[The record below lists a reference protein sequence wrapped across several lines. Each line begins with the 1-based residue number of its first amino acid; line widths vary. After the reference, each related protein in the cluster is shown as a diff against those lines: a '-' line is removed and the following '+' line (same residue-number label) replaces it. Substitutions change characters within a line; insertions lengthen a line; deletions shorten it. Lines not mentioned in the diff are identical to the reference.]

1 MNLRPDQ
8 LAEVLEQQLHP
19 VYLISGDEPLQV
31 MESADRIRSQ
41 CRQQDF
47 SEREVI
53 DVDAKFDWQVLKD
66 EANSMSLFA
75 SRRILDVRIPSAK
88 PGREGGQV
96 LKEYATNPPEDTV
109 LLLTMGKLEQSQKKS
124 AWFKALDKAG
134 VVMQCWPIGPD
145 RLPAWIKQRFQ
156 SRGMQPSSEVIDYVS
171 QRVEGNLLAAA
182 QEIDKLQLLVG
193 TGKVDIDSVS
203 EAVADSSR
211 YSVFELAD
219 SALAGDQSRV
229 IRILHGLHAEGIE
242 PVIVTWALARE
253 LRMLAAVSTNK
264 SAVDFALKQA
274 GVWQNKLPMYRSCLS
289 RHSTTKFKR
298 LLQRCAKIDGISK
311 GQQPGN
317 VWDEL
322 QTVGYLLAASPGT
335 RY

>member
-1 MNLRPDQ
+1 MNVRPDQ
-8 LAEVLEQQLHP
+8 LAEVLEKQLHP

-31 MESADRIRSQ
+31 MEASDLVRAR
-41 CRQQDF
+41 CRQQDY

-53 DVDAKFDWQVLKD
+53 DVDAHFDWQVLKD
-66 EANSMSLFA
+66 EASNLSLFA

-88 PGREGGQV
+88 PGREGGKA
-96 LKEYATNPPEDTV
+96 LKEYAADPPEDTV
-109 LLLTMGKLEQSQKKS
+109 LLLTMGKLESSQKNS

-134 VVMQCWPIGPD
+134 VVMQCWPVGPD
-145 RLPAWIKQRFQ
+145 RLPAWVRQRFQ
-156 SRGMQPSSEVIDYVS
+156 SRDMQPSADVIDYVC
-171 QRVEGNLLAAA
+171 QHVEGNLLAAA

-193 TGKVDIDSVS
+193 TGEVDIDSVS

-229 IRILHGLHAEGIE
+229 MRILHGLHAEGIE

-253 LRMLAAVSTNK
+253 LRMLTAVSTSK
-264 SAVDFALKQA
+264 GAVDFALKQA
-274 GVWQNKLPMYRSCLS
+274 GVWQSKLPLYRACLS
-289 RHSTTKFKR
+289 RHSTAKFKR

-322 QTVGYLLAASPGT
+322 QTVGYLLAG
-335 RY
+335 